1 MTPKTNEE
9 IVGALARGYCSKE
22 NEKKVLDSELIE
34 AMAIEVE
41 KLLSQ
46 KDKERVEA
54 YKRGYVQGGFD
65 AEMNRLNTP
74 PTN

>member
-9 IVGALARGYCSKE
+9 IVKWFGNILAMSLKPSSEAMKAVRLARE
-22 NEKKVLDSELIE
+22 ELTKI
-34 AMAIEVE
+34 
-41 KLLSQ
+41 LNQ